1 MSNNVLARHDAKVAQ
16 AAEQRRAAEELRASL
31 IGSTLEEAKLALS
44 KSFVAVE
51 APFKAK
57 TVEQRMLE
65 IENEASKA
73 LRAGLAEAFAAADV
87 DKDGYI
93 RFKEYVKFMQYES
106 EKAIEKA
113 KSQGQGDMEEEFS
126 NWREEL

>member
-1 MSNNVLARHDAKVAQ
+1 MVKQVKKH
-16 AAEQRRAAEELRASL
+16 LR
-31 IGSTLEEAKLALS
+31 K
-44 KSFVAVE
+44 
-51 APFKAK
+51 
-57 TVEQRMLE
+57 Q
-65 IENEASKA
+65 IEGANE
-73 LRAGLAEAFAAADV
+73 GFAAADV